1 MHAKH
6 LPGRTEFCP
15 LAPNQHHCLVHWLK
29 AQQAQRSGQAPQQLV
44 LALAGSMAPDHHDEK
59 WEHMKM
65 MLQSNPI
72 QSQLWLVSERGAKII
87 AQVGR
92 RPKP

>member
-1 MHAKH
+1 
-6 LPGRTEFCP
+6 
-15 LAPNQHHCLVHWLK
+15 
-29 AQQAQRSGQAPQQLV
+29 
-44 LALAGSMAPDHHDEK
+44 MAPDHHDEK

-65 MLQSNPI
+65 MLESNPI
-72 QSQLWLVSERGAKII
+72 QSQLWLVSERGGKII